1 MVKRQSVLIT
11 GGAGFIGSHLAERL
25 IAQGNRVFVLDNLS
39 TGSLDNIKHL
49 RGNKN
54 FVFKKGD
61 ILNKRLVKKLVA
73 ETDEVYHLAAAVGVK
88 TIMDKPLE
96 SWVTNIQGTENIL
109 ESARERKIPVLVAS
123 TSEIYG
129 KNTKLPFGE
138 DDDRVY
144 GSVKNYRWGYAFSK
158 GVDEF
163 LALAYF
169 REYSLPVRVVR
180 FFNTIGPRQT
190 GEYGMV
196 VPRFVRQALAGK
208 DLTVH
213 GTGKQTRSFGYVGD
227 VVDAV
232 IKLMAYPES
241 AGEVYN
247 IGSDEEISIENLAKR
262 VIELTASKSK
272 IKYVPHS
279 KVYPKGFEDMQ
290 RRRPDLSKIKV
301 LIGYKSSKSLDEVI
315 KDIIGYENLF
325 RFNRRRA

>member
-1 MVKRQSVLIT
+1 MVKSKAVLIT
-11 GGAGFIGSHLAERL
+11 GGAGFIGSHLCEKLLEER
-25 IAQGNRVFVLDNLS
+25 RKVFALDNLS

-49 RGNKN
+49 LGNKN
-54 FVFKKGD
+54 FIFKKGD
-61 ILNKRLVKKLVA
+61 VLKKNLVKKMVSEA
-73 ETDEVYHLAAAVGVK
+73 NEVYHLAAAVGVK

-96 SWVTNIQGTENIL
+96 SWLVNIKGTENVL
-109 ESARERKIPVLVAS
+109 EAALARRVPVLIAS

-163 LALAYF
+163 LGLAYF
-169 REYSLPVRVVR
+169 REYGLPARIVR
-180 FFNTIGPRQT
+180 FFNTIGPRQS

-196 VPRFVRQALAGK
+196 VPRFVRQALKGEPI
-208 DLTVH
+208 TVH

-232 IKLMAYPES
+232 IKLMAHPKS

-247 IGSDEEISIENLAKR
+247 LGSDEEITIEDLAKK
-262 VIELTASKSK
+262 VIECTGTTSK
-272 IKYVPHS
+272 IVYVPHS
-279 KVYPKGFEDMQ
+279 KVYPDGFEDMQ
-290 RRRPDLSKIKV
+290 RRRPELLKIKA
-301 LIGYKSSKSLDEVI
+301 LIGYKPKTSLDEGI
-315 KDIIGYENLF
+315 KKIIRYEQA
-325 RFNRRRA
+325 RI